1 MEATLSLLQPLFKD
15 IQDLLGGS
23 VLLQGQ
29 GLPCL
34 GQALLEKEGCTQT
47 WSLVAV
53 SSPPPLF
60 TPAPCVFS
68 PAPFPLLT

>member
-15 IQDLLGGS
+15 IQNLLGGG

-34 GQALLEKEGCTQT
+34 GKALLEKEGCTRT
-47 WSLVAV
+47 WSSVPISFPSL
-53 SSPPPLF
+53 PPCL
-60 TPAPCVFS
+60 FS
-68 PAPFPLLT
+68 PAPLPLLT